1 MTQEIVIKTV
11 SAPALASAFGG
22 YAEDD
27 LSAGVSAG
35 FGVLS
40 YRGKVWRINY
50 KGEEHKLLTPDGDPI
65 PSVKIVMLK
74 AKPQLSKIFYQK
86 QYEEGDDGSPDCY
99 SMDGVTP
106 ARDVKTPQCGTC
118 AACPQ
123 NIWGSKITEAGK
135 ETKACADSRRLA
147 VVPST
152 DVANEALGGPLLLR
166 VPAASLSNLSAYDS
180 MLKKA
185 NAAYFGLVTKVGFDS
200 DAAYPKLTFQYD
212 GTATEGLTP
221 EAAQQILDHRGGE
234 QVIRI
239 LDETQAMEHSAPTD
253 AAANPA
259 PAPPLQA
266 VAPIVV
272 APVVAAPVVA
282 PPVVAPPV
290 VAPPVVA
297 APVVA
302 PPAAIVIPDEPAPV
316 VAPPVVE
323 SPAVPP
329 VEAPVSVAAVDA
341 GAAPVEPA
349 VDDIDAL
356 VDGLLGG

>member
-1 MTQEIVIKTV
+1 MSQEIQIKTI

-50 KGEEHKLLTPDGDPI
+50 KGEEHKLLTPEGDPI
-65 PSVKIVMLK
+65 PSVRIVMLK
-74 AKPQLSKIFYQK
+74 AKPQLSKIYYAK
-86 QYEEGDDGSPDCY
+86 QYEEGDDSSPDCF

-106 ARDVKTPQCGTC
+106 DRSITTPQCLSC

-123 NIWGSKITEAGK
+123 SVWGSKITEAGK

-166 VPAASLSNLSAYDS
+166 VPAASLGNLSAYDS

-185 NAAYFGLVTKVGFDS
+185 NAAYFGLVTRVGFDT

-212 GTATEGLTP
+212 GAATEGLTP
-221 EAAQQILDHRGGE
+221 EAGAQILEHRNGE

-239 LDETQAMEHSAPTD
+239 LDEQQAMEHAAPTD
-253 AAANPA
+253 APAAPTAPA
-259 PAPPLQA
+259 PA
-266 VAPIVV
+266 VVEPIVV
-272 APVVAAPVVA
+272 APVAVAPAAVAVVA
-282 PPVVAPPV
+282 SDPAP
-290 VAPPVVA
+290 APE
-297 APVVA
+297 
-302 PPAAIVIPDEPAPV
+302 PAAIVIPDEPAP
-316 VAPPVVE
+316 APVVE
-323 SPAVPP
+323 SPAVSPAS
-329 VEAPVSVAAVDA
+329 APAEVAAVDA
-341 GAAPVEPA
+341 GAAPDIPA
-349 VDDIDAL
+349 PEDIDAL
-356 VDGLLGG
+356 VDGLLSV